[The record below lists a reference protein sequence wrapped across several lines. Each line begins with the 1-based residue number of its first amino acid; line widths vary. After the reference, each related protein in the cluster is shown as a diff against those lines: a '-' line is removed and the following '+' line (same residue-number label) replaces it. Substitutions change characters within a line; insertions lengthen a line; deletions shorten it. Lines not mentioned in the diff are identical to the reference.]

1 MHYEERA
8 PHPRLRP
15 FVEAYWIL
23 TGSPES
29 PALDPILPDGRSEII
44 IHRAA
49 PFLRVQAGSVPQRQ
63 RSLLFGGQ
71 LRTPTFLVADGS
83 ADILGIR
90 FRPCGASMFVRAPQ
104 TEFVDEVID
113 AGDAVAPWLT
123 ETLQRAQ
130 EAPTSDG
137 AIAILDGA
145 LLSRATGPPRGFA
158 AASAAVDRLLA
169 SRGQATIEQVA
180 ADTGLSRRHIERV
193 FLRHVG
199 VSPKFFA
206 RIQRFQSAVDAIARD
221 PWIEVALAHGYADQ
235 PHLIRDFRA
244 LGGASPQRLMANLG
258 ELTRVF
264 TDAYRRKISVNSKL
278 ET

>member
-1 MHYEERA
+1 VQYEERA

-44 IHRAA
+44 IHRGA
-49 PFLRVQAGSVPQRQ
+49 PFLRVRPGDAPQRQ
-63 RSLLFGGQ
+63 SSLLFGGQ

-104 TEFVDEVID
+104 TEFVDEVLD

-130 EAPTSDG
+130 DAPTIDG
-137 AIAILDGA
+137 AIAIIEDA
-145 LLSRATGPPRGFA
+145 LLARAAEPPRGFA
-158 AASAAVDRLLA
+158 VASAAVDRLLA
-169 SRGQATIEQVA
+169 SHGQATIEQVA
-180 ADTGLSRRHIERV
+180 ADTGLTRRHIERV

-199 VSPKFFA
+199 VTPKFFA
-206 RIQRFQSAVDAIARD
+206 RVQRFQAAVDAVARD
-221 PWIEVALAHGYADQ
+221 PWIDVALEHGYADQ
-235 PHLIRDFRA
+235 PHLIREFRE
-244 LGGASPQRLMANLG
+244 LGGASPQKLMANLG
-258 ELTRVF
+258 ELTNFF
-264 TDAYRRKISVNSKL
+264 TEAYRKRLQK
-278 ET
+278 